1 MIRFHY
7 QTKSK
12 VLITI
17 FNKKCSF
24 QQKFRGFPLFFRD
37 IFFLG
42 INSNHK
48 NSAELAELIG
58 EFREG
63 LELGT
68 QWDSTMSSIL
78 GMAINSYEI
87 NDIYDVAPENSEFQ
101 QAVRRTVPTGHTFKG
116 IRFRVIFMVFMIAM
130 FHLYMA
136 IVDVFLEIIVK

>member
-1 MIRFHY
+1 M
-7 QTKSK
+7 
-12 VLITI
+12 
-17 FNKKCSF
+17 
-24 QQKFRGFPLFFRD
+24 
-37 IFFLG
+37 
-42 INSNHK
+42 
-48 NSAELAELIG
+48 AELIG

-116 IRFRVIFMVFMIAM
+116 MRFEISLVLYRFNSLLAVFRRTGR
-130 FHLYMA
+130 
-136 IVDVFLEIIVK
+136 

>member
-1 MIRFHY
+1 MIRLHY
-7 QTKSK
+7 QIKLK
-12 VLITI
+12 VWKVIRYDSYQTQ
-17 FNKKCSF
+17 FKN
-24 QQKFRGFPLFFRD
+24 LF
-37 IFFLG
+37 
-42 INSNHK
+42 K
-48 NSAELAELIG
+48 AELAELIG

-116 IRFRVIFMVFMIAM
+116 MRFINDYYGDYYNRCFSTW
-130 FHLYMA
+130 Y
-136 IVDVFLEIIVK
+136 